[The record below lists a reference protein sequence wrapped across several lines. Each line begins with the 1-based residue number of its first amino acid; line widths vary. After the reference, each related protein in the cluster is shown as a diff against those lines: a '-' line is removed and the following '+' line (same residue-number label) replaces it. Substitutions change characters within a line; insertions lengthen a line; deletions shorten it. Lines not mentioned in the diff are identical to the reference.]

1 MSNETRVPSN
11 VKDNADD
18 AKAGAQ
24 KRMRNLDSELRKIRN
39 TAGWALSFDER
50 ENMATHIL
58 TQAQQTVDVLI
69 GTVKQGESQFT
80 F

>member
-1 MSNETRVPSN
+1 MSNENRVPSN

-39 TAGWALSFDER
+39 TASWKLSDAER
-50 ENMATHIL
+50 LSMANHVL
-58 TQAQQTVDVLI
+58 TQAEETAAILM
-69 GTVKQGESQFT
+69 GTIKQGESQFT